1 MLITSKSSRG
11 HSERILGIEG
21 RLKVELEKESIAP
34 WKLPVVVDINRN
46 GKSFPVGPI
55 EATSIRREREGF

>member
-1 MLITSKSSRG
+1 M
-11 HSERILGIEG
+11 
-21 RLKVELEKESIAP
+21 ELEKESIAP